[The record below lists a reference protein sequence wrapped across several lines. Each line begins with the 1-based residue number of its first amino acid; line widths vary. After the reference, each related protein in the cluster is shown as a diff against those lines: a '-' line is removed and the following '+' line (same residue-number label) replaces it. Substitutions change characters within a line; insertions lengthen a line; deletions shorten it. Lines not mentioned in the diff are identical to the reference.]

1 MSGSKVCTDMV
12 LADPVIIS
20 WAMGLP
26 CPVNL
31 QCTLSFRQ
39 VGLNLRPVHLLT
51 RLIIMRIICLDL
63 APKSDLISVVRF
75 VSEDSFFIN
84 FLIILHD

>member
-1 MSGSKVCTDMV
+1 MV
-12 LADPVIIS
+12 GPPNNEKIVILAPP
-20 WAMGLP
+20 L